1 MGDHTLTRLFLI
13 TAAFALA
20 TTAAATAGTTDATP
34 EAVPN
39 GVFRNQAQKA
49 SSTPPAKSPVRA
61 MRQAREAFAS
71 ARADGDALGM
81 FAAARQVAAIGL
93 REGSPEKQTEGTEN
107 AEKDGEAPIREP
119 KAMLEAAL
127 AEAGDGPLAAMIEE
141 EITVEG
147 RGREPGP
154 LHYITQVDAYDDDR
168 YRLESMV
175 FEGGEWAEV
184 AIIGDG
190 DTDLDLY
197 VYDEFGNLIC
207 ASEDAF
213 DDEYCEWVPAFTGPF
228 LVVVRNYGD
237 VYNEYELLTN

>member
-1 MGDHTLTRLFLI
+1 MTRSFLI
-13 TAAFALA
+13 SAALA
-20 TTAAATAGTTDATP
+20 LAATVSASAGTTEATP
-34 EAVPN
+34 EAAPK
-39 GVFRNQAQKA
+39 GEFRNQAGKVTT
-49 SSTPPAKSPVRA
+49 SPPTASPVRA
-61 MRQAREAFAS
+61 MRQAREAFAD

-81 FAAARQVAAIGL
+81 FAAARQAAAIGL
-93 REGSPEKQTEGTEN
+93 REGTPEKQDDGAEN
-107 AEKDGEAPIREP
+107 AGKDGEPPIREP
-119 KAMLEAAL
+119 KVMLEAAL

-141 EITVEG
+141 EMSVEG
-147 RGREPGP
+147 RGNIDGP
-154 LHYITQVDAYDDDR
+154 FHYVTQVDPYDDDR

-175 FEGGEWAEV
+175 FVGGEWAEV
-184 AIIGDG
+184 AVLGDG

-213 DDEYCEWVPAFTGPF
+213 DVEYCEWVPAFTGPF